1 MMRLT
6 FHPFLLISLFTFLLF
21 SDLSFAQAASRSGKL
36 VRGGEAKVVSVVDGD
51 TVVLDDKRQVR
62 LVGIQ
67 APKLPLGRD
76 YVKKQPFADQSKA
89 ALEELVLGKFVRL
102 SYGGRRTDRHGRA
115 LAHLHLLDGTWV
127 QGWLLER
134 GLARVYSFRDNRTR
148 VDAMLALE
156 GAARAG
162 REGLWSHNFYRIITA
177 ARSHKL
183 VDTFQLVKARIKD
196 AVRIKGRVYLNFGAD
211 WREDFTVTISP
222 KNGRLFK
229 KAGLRPETWSG
240 REIRVRGWINWR
252 NGPMIEATHPEQI
265 EVLN

>member
-1 MMRLT
+1 MRLIL
-6 FHPFLLISLFTFLLF
+6 HSLLLVSLLF
-21 SDLSFAQAASRSGKL
+21 SGFLSAHAASRSGKL
-36 VRGGEAKVVSVVDGD
+36 VRGGEARVVSVVDGD
-51 TVVLDDKRQVR
+51 TVVLDDQRQVR

-76 YVKKQPFADQSKA
+76 YVQKQPFADESKA
-89 ALEELVLGKFVRL
+89 GLKDLVLGKIVRL
-102 SYGGRRTDRHGRA
+102 SWGGRRQDRHGRA
-115 LAHLHLLDGTWV
+115 LAHLHLADGTWV

-156 GAARAG
+156 SAAREG
-162 REGLWSHNFYRIITA
+162 REGLWSHDYYKIITA
-177 ARSHKL
+177 SRSHKM

-222 KNGRLFK
+222 KNGRLFS

>member
-1 MMRLT
+1 MKLLPFHILLVSLLT
-6 FHPFLLISLFTFLLF
+6 LAATASTL
-21 SDLSFAQAASRSGKL
+21 AASRSGKL
-36 VRGGEAKVVSVVDGD
+36 VRGGEALVVSVVDGD

-76 YVKKQPFADQSKA
+76 YVKKQPFADQSKT
-89 ALEELVLGKFVRL
+89 ALEGLVLGKVVRL

-115 LAHLHLLDGTWV
+115 LAHLHLKDGTWV
-127 QGWLLER
+127 QGWLLEQ

-148 VDAMLALE
+148 VAAMLALE
-156 GAARAG
+156 EDARQ
-162 REGLWSHNFYRIITA
+162 RMEGLWGHRYYSILDA

-183 VDTFQLVKARIKD
+183 VDTFQLVRATIKD

-211 WREDFTVTISP
+211 WRKDFTVTISP
-222 KNGRLFK
+222 KNLRLFG
-229 KAGLRPETWSG
+229 KAGLRPETWRG
-240 REIRVRGWINWR
+240 REIMVRGWINWR
-252 NGPMIEATHPEQI
+252 NGPMIDVTHPEQI